1 MTRSLLCQ
9 PRSRP
14 IFCDRFASIITPII
28 ISHVIAKGKAVS
40 LSLYPSS
47 LKVSVVGTGCGWLVV
62 GSRVAFRLE
71 WIIWKCH
78 FAPDRIRCFALAGS
92 EQLFAITDNSLR
104 KSDWLSD
111 DNDTSSSSPWSIT
124 WTSSF
129 ILYRD
134 LSISSSHPF
143 SRHLFTHS
151 LLVSQIWEKEITKL
165 RESSLVPET

>member
-1 MTRSLLCQ
+1 M
-9 PRSRP
+9 
-14 IFCDRFASIITPII
+14 
-28 ISHVIAKGKAVS
+28 
-40 LSLYPSS
+40 
-47 LKVSVVGTGCGWLVV
+47 
-62 GSRVAFRLE
+62 VAFRIQTRNATSL
-71 WIIWKCH
+71 
-78 FAPDRIRCFALAGS
+78 RTRCYALAGS

-124 WTSSF
+124 WTSSV

-151 LLVSQIWEKEITKL
+151 LFVTQIWKKVAWIQPCSRNLASAFSTHICAVQLIFSSPLFRKTSLHWHFLFDRRSSNSGNNTPDPSAL
-165 RESSLVPET
+165 RNKTPS